1 MAHKKGVGSSKN
13 GRESA
18 SQRLGVKIW
27 GGQSI
32 IAGNIIVR
40 QRGNKH
46 FPGENVAQGKDD
58 TLYALADGIVYFHK
72 GRKDNSTVS
81 VLSPEVY
88 AEKTKKADA

>member
-13 GRESA
+13 GRDSA

-27 GGQSI
+27 GGQKV
-32 IAGNIIVR
+32 IAGNIIIR

-46 FPGENVAQGKDD
+46 FAGDNVAQGKDD
-58 TLYALADGIVYFHK
+58 TLYALTDGLVYFHK
-72 GRKDNSTVS
+72 CKKDKSTVS

-88 AEKTKKADA
+88 AAKTKVEA